1 MLVRIAVIALVLLFA
16 GFAVGACGRETDS
29 DSFFGYWEE
38 TGTGDWYS
46 MQIVPGA
53 TSDSYAVNY
62 RRFYPKY
69 GEFRLE
75 GDQLVYSPVSPDMTD
90 VITYDADSDTITI
103 TSGAGGDSRTL
114 IRVESP

>member
-16 GFAVGACGRETDS
+16 GFAVGACGSETDP

-46 MQIVPGA
+46 MQIVPA
-53 TSDSYAVNY
+53 TPDIYAVNY

-75 GDQLVYSPVSPDMTD
+75 GDTLVYSPVSPDMTD
-90 VITYDADSDTITI
+90 VITYDADSDSITI
-103 TSGAGGDSRTL
+103 TSGASGDSRTL